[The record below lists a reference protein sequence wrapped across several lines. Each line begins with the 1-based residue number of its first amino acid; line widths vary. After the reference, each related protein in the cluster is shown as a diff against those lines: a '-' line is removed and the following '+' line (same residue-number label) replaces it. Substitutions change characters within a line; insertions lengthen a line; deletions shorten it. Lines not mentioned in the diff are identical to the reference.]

1 MRGKR
6 RAVPWRIAGSLLW
19 GALGLSACTLARPPV
34 ISRSHPE
41 KIVHQASPH
50 TLTEL
55 QVASEELDSARL
67 ALNAYEY
74 ESACR
79 LAEQASTNAQVA
91 EARAG
96 TENSR
101 WIAGDVRLSSEAV
114 QAVATRLAVPSSPG
128 CGPTSKE

>member
-1 MRGKR
+1 MLGKSR
-6 RAVPWRIAGSLLW
+6 TVYRWVAEFLLC
-19 GALGLSACTLARPPV
+19 GVSMMSACTAARPLV
-34 ISRSHPE
+34 VARSHAE
-41 KIVHQASPH
+41 EIVPQASPSAPA
-50 TLTEL
+50 EL
-55 QVASEELDSARL
+55 QGAREELDRARH

-79 LAEQASTNAQVA
+79 LAEQASTDAQVA

-128 CGPTSKE
+128 CGPTSTE